1 MRKIKCYIFHK
12 NGHFASQYP
21 QRKKVKGKPQT
32 IATIAETH
40 LSELAC
46 KFENDCAFMS
56 CLSTN
61 TNPKSAWYL
70 DSGAFRHMTKAR
82 EIFNI
87 FSENDLDLQIELA
100 NETKYEVK
108 GQGRMQFKLD
118 SGGSFDA
125 QEVLYV
131 HGLKKNL
138 LSISVM

>member
-1 MRKIKCYIFHK
+1 LSKL
-12 NGHFASQYP
+12 AS
-21 QRKKVKGKPQT
+21 
-32 IATIAETH
+32 
-40 LSELAC
+40 
-46 KFENDCAFMS
+46 KFENDCAVMS
-56 CLSTN
+56 CISTGTTPN
-61 TNPKSAWYL
+61 ISWYL
-70 DSGAFRHMTKAR
+70 DNGASRHITKAR